1 MFWAQMPDRLAGTR
15 RSGFAVRHRMATT
28 PPRCSATIAVSI
40 VLRQKGLLMAMRKRW
55 VVAGAATA
63 AFVVAGVAAAGFMD
77 FGVDTQRELA
87 DKSRPLFG
95 VDSALRSSSSADLN
109 QAQALAHPTKLV
121 TLARGLKARV
131 VAAGPEDNVGPNS
144 DQMAL
149 WPSSHPTHLIAV
161 NEEGSGE
168 PGLQK
173 IDLRTGKATT
183 IATGIEDNDPVR
195 ATPWGTIIFGEE
207 AGDGAMYEIIDPLS
221 VEGATIDRTTGTSSS
236 PNIRR
241 IDALG
246 FNAFE
251 GLAVLPNGVTYY
263 GNELAASNGAAGGA
277 YYKFVPTHPWTGGPP
292 ITSLDQSPYAS
303 GTVYAL
309 RVGQGSNFGQGFE
322 YGIGSWQPLAGT
334 SGVVLTPLA
343 AAAKAT
349 GFYRPEDIDIDT
361 RTLAGGNVRF
371 CGNNTGRDSAR
382 YFGET
387 ICITDG
393 TLAASASGS
402 TTPEVT
408 LLVQGSPEFNM
419 PDNIAYQPHRGN
431 WIIHEDGS
439 TGAGFDN
446 KNNDLWSCLDDG
458 RDDNTTSDGCIRI
471 ASLNDFDAEWTG
483 GLFDPSG
490 KHFYVS
496 IQHNSS
502 GYGTI
507 LDITG
512 WR

>member
-1 MFWAQMPDRLAGTR
+1 VRTR
-15 RSGFAVRHRMATT
+15 KWW
-28 PPRCSATIAVSI
+28 I
-40 VLRQKGLLMAMRKRW
+40 V
-55 VVAGAATA
+55 VVGAAA
-63 AFVVAGVAAAGFMD
+63 ALVVAGVAVAAMAD
-77 FGVDTQRELA
+77 FGVQTQNRLA
-87 DKSRPLFG
+87 DQSSDLFG
-95 VDSALRSSSSADLN
+95 VDSPLAASSTTDLN
-109 QAQALAHPTKLV
+109 QAQALADPTKLV
-121 TLARGLKARV
+121 TLAKGLKANV
-131 VAAGPEDNVGPNS
+131 VAAGPDDNVGPNS
-144 DQMAL
+144 DQMVL
-149 WPSSHPTHLIAV
+149 WPPSRPTHIIAV
-161 NEEGSGE
+161 NEESSGD

-183 IATGIEDNDPVR
+183 IATGINDNDPVR

-221 VEGATIDRTTGTSSS
+221 VEGATIDRATGASSS

-241 IDALG
+241 RDALG

-263 GNELAASNGAAGGA
+263 GDELSASGGAAGGA
-277 YYKFVPTHPWTGGPP
+277 YYKFVPSQPWTGGAP

-309 RVGQGSNFGQGFE
+309 RVGAGNNFGQGFQ
-322 YGIGSWQPLAGT
+322 YGTGSWQPLAGT
-334 SGVVLTPLA
+334 SGAALRPLA

-349 GFYRPEDIDIDT
+349 GYYRPEDIDLDT
-361 RTLAGGNVRF
+361 RALAAGNVRF

-402 TTPEVT
+402 SKPELT
-408 LLVQGSPEFNM
+408 LLVQGSPEYNM
-419 PDNIAYQPHRGN
+419 PDNIAYQAQRGN
-431 WIIHEDGS
+431 WIVHEDGS
-439 TGAGFDN
+439 TGASFSN

-458 RDDNTTSDGCIRI
+458 RDDDTMSDGCIRI
-471 ASLNDFDAEWTG
+471 GSLNDFDAEWTG
-483 GLFDPSG
+483 GFFDPSG

>member
-1 MFWAQMPDRLAGTR
+1 MRQRKGWVIVG
-15 RSGFAVRHRMATT
+15 AVA
-28 PPRCSATIAVSI
+28 
-40 VLRQKGLLMAMRKRW
+40 
-55 VVAGAATA
+55 VVALI
-63 AFVVAGVAAAGFMD
+63 VAGVAAAGLKD
-77 FGVDTQRELA
+77 FGLQTQKELA
-87 DKSRPLFG
+87 DDSQSLFG
-95 VDSALRSSSSADLN
+95 VQSALRSSSSTDLN
-109 QAQALAHPTKLV
+109 EAQALADPAKLV
-121 TLARGLKARV
+121 TLAKGLKAKV
-131 VAAGPEDNVGPNS
+131 VAAGPEDDVGPNS
-144 DQMAL
+144 DQMVL
-149 WPSSHPTHLIAV
+149 WPQSHPTYLIAV

-173 IDLRTGKATT
+173 INLQTGKATT

-195 ATPWGTIIFGEE
+195 ATPWGTVIFGEE

-236 PNIRR
+236 PKIRR
-241 IDALG
+241 VNALG

-263 GNELAASNGAAGGA
+263 GDELSASNGAPGGA
-277 YYKFVPTHPWTGGPP
+277 YYKFVPTHPWGGGAP

-303 GTVYAL
+303 GTVFAL
-309 RVGQGSNFGQGFE
+309 RVGQGSNYGQGFQ
-322 YGIGSWQPLAGT
+322 YGIGSWQPLAGAN
-334 SGVVLTPLA
+334 GAALQPLA

-349 GFYRPEDIDIDT
+349 GYYRPEDIDVDA
-361 RTLAGGNVRF
+361 RALAAGNVRF
-371 CGNNTGRDSAR
+371 CGNNTGRDGAR

-393 TLAASASGS
+393 AVAASASGG

-419 PDNIAYQPHRGN
+419 PDNIAYQPGRGN

-458 RDDNTTSDGCIRI
+458 RDDNTMSDGCIRI
-471 ASLNDFDAEWTG
+471 GSLNDFDAEWTG
-483 GLFDPSG
+483 GFFDPSG
-490 KHFYVS
+490 HHFYVS

-502 GYGTI
+502 GFGTI

-512 WR
+512 WH